1 MKYAQLTPS
10 YAVAPQID
18 PADADAIRDAGFT
31 DVICNRPDEEVSAD
45 LAADAVATALSAAGV
60 RFHVNPVR
68 SGGLTE
74 AEIVRQAAII
84 AEAEGQVLAYCRSGT
99 RSSIVWALGASGMS
113 PDEIIAAAAQ
123 GGYDLSPYR
132 AQLGQR

>member
-1 MKYAQLTPS
+1 MKYSQLTQN

-18 PADADAIRDAGFT
+18 PADAEAIRAAGFT
-31 DVICNRPDEEVSAD
+31 DVICNRPDEEVSPD
-45 LAADAVATALSAAGV
+45 LAADAVAAALSAAGV

-74 AEIVRQAAII
+74 AEVARQATII
-84 AEAEGQVLAYCRSGT
+84 AEAEGPVLAYCRSGT
-99 RSSIVWALGASGMS
+99 RSSIVWALGESGMP
-113 PDEIIAAAAQ
+113 PDEIVAAAAR

-132 AQLGQR
+132 GKLGQR

>member
-18 PADADAIRDAGFT
+18 PADAEAIRSAGFT
-31 DVICNRPDEEVSAD
+31 DVICNRPDEEVPPD
-45 LAADAVATALSAAGV
+45 LAADSIEAALVAAGV

-68 SGGLTE
+68 SGALTE
-74 AEIVRQAAII
+74 AEIARQTDII
-84 AEAEGQVLAYCRSGT
+84 ADAEGPVLAYCRSGT
-99 RSSIVWALGASGMS
+99 RSSIVWALGEAGMS
-113 PDEIIAAAAQ
+113 PDEIIAAAAR

-132 AQLGQR
+132 AQLGR